1 MGVNRVQLAWG
12 RVVRITE
19 ERAGLQRLEV
29 VIDGESAP
37 STALAYPSLT
47 GACGVGARVLLNTT
61 AVALRLGTGGA
72 HLVVARGEGAPPMD
86 HPSGGH
92 IMKLR
97 YTPLQ
102 CDVLAVEETAS
113 PHAPVMEHARS
124 LEGMP
129 VVCCGLHSQLLPV
142 TAAVKELSPDLRVA
156 YVMTDHAAL
165 PLALSDLVA
174 AMTESGMLDA
184 TITAGQAFGGALEA
198 ITTHSALLAARHVAK
213 ADIAVVALGPG
224 IVGTASPFGHGGVA
238 QGEAINAAGA
248 LGGRP
253 IAVLRLSFTE
263 RRARHYGV
271 SHHTRSAL
279 GTVALTPATVVVPA
293 LADELER
300 AIVDTALEDAG
311 VWRRH
316 VRVEEPVAPLPD
328 TRGIP
333 MRSMGRTPAD
343 DPVFFHAAV
352 AAGRVA
358 GRSALG

>member
-1 MGVNRVQLAWG
+1 VHLAWG
-12 RVVRITE
+12 RVVRIAE

-29 VIDGESAP
+29 IVEGASAP
-37 STALAYPSLT
+37 SDARAYPSLT
-47 GACGVGARVLLNTT
+47 GSCGVGERVLLNTT
-61 AVALRLGTGGA
+61 AVNLGLGTGGV
-72 HLVVARGEGAPPMD
+72 HFVVARAGGTLVD
-86 HPSGGH
+86 PSAGH

-102 CDVLAVEETAS
+102 CDVLAVEEAAS
-113 PHAPVMEHARS
+113 PHAGVMEHART

-129 VVCCGLHSQLLPV
+129 IVCCGLHSQLLPV
-142 TAAVKELSPDLRVA
+142 AAAIKALSAELRVA

-174 AMTESGMLDA
+174 AMTECGLLDS
-184 TITAGQAFGGALEA
+184 TITAGQAFGGSLEG
-198 ITTHSALLAARHVAK
+198 ITTHSALLAARHLAK
-213 ADIAVVALGPG
+213 ADVAVVALGPG

-248 LGGRP
+248 LGGQP

-279 GTVALTPATVVVPA
+279 GTVALASATVVVPA
-293 LADELER
+293 LSDAER
-300 AIVDTALEDAG
+300 VVVDTALEGAD
-311 VWRRH
+311 VWQRH
-316 VRVEEPVAPLPD
+316 TRIDEPASPLPD
-328 TRGIP
+328 TRGLP

-343 DPVFFHAAV
+343 DPAFFHAAA

-358 GRSALG
+358 GRSVRR

>member
-1 MGVNRVQLAWG
+1 MQLAWG
-12 RVVRITE
+12 RVVRIAE

-29 VIDGESAP
+29 IVDGATAP
-37 STALAYPSLT
+37 SRAIAYPSLT
-47 GACGVGARVLLNTT
+47 RTCGVGERVLLNTT
-61 AVALRLGTGGA
+61 AVDLGLGTGGA
-72 HLVVARGEGAPPMD
+72 HFVVAGAGGALTD
-86 HPSGGH
+86 PSGGH

-102 CDVLAVEETAS
+102 RDVLAVEEAAS
-113 PHAPVMEHARS
+113 PHAATMEHART

-142 TAAVKELSPDLRVA
+142 VAAIKEVSAELRVA

-174 AMTESGMLDA
+174 AMTELGLLDA
-184 TITAGQAFGGALEA
+184 TITAGQAFGGSLEA

-213 ADIAVVALGPG
+213 ADVAVVALGPG

-238 QGEAINAAGA
+238 QGEAINAAGS

-253 IAVLRLSFTE
+253 IAVLRLSFNE
-263 RRARHYGV
+263 QRARHYGV

-279 GTVALTPATVVVPA
+279 GTVALADAAVVVPA
-293 LADELER
+293 LSDAER
-300 AIVDTALEDAG
+300 VVVDTALEDAG
-311 VWRRH
+311 VWRLH
-316 VRVEEPVAPLPD
+316 TRVDEPAAPLPD
-328 TRGIP
+328 TRGLS
-333 MRSMGRTPAD
+333 MRSMGRSPAD
-343 DPVFFHAAV
+343 DPAFFHAAA

-358 GRSALG
+358 ARTSE